1 MKKSLTSRNLSTTA
15 KSCLEA
21 GGDSCEGCPVR
32 EIGLSSDLSSE
43 EMARIDSIAMHRDFS
58 PGNALIYE
66 GDDADQVFNITQG
79 VVRVTKLTPDGRRAI
94 TGFLFPGDFLGLSYG
109 GKFSYSAEAIDN
121 VAACQFGKGP
131 LENIFR
137 EIPRLERRLLS
148 MVSDE
153 LHSAQNQMMLLAR
166 KTPKEKLASFLLQ
179 MSEQKGR
186 DNGSAPNDLSLVMS
200 RSDIADYLGLTIE
213 TVSRTFTRFVKD
225 GLIDLPTRH
234 QVKLTDRKTLEE
246 MAEANAD

>member
-1 MKKSLTSRNLSTTA
+1 M
-15 KSCLEA
+15 
-21 GGDSCEGCPVR
+21 R
-32 EIGLSSDLSSE
+32 EIGLSSDLTRE
-43 EMARIDSIAMHRDFS
+43 EMKRVDSIAMHREFL
-58 PGNALIYE
+58 PGKTLIYE
-66 GDDADQVFNITQG
+66 GDDADRVYNITQG

-121 VAACQFGKGP
+121 VAVCQFGKAP
-131 LENIFR
+131 LEKIFR

-179 MSEQKGR
+179 LSEQKGR
-186 DNGSAPNDLSLVMS
+186 NSTSPPDQLSLAMS

-225 GLIDLPTRH
+225 NLIDLPSRH
-234 QVKLTDRKTLEE
+234 EVTLTDREALEDL
-246 MAEANAD
+246 AEANAD